1 MLITPEEVVF
11 EPFATSRHGRRY
23 DLDIVDD
30 MLDTVVGAMRT
41 GRCPVHVR
49 LPMKQAGFLAEGYDY
64 NQVNRFLKRLRA
76 QGTITY

>member
-11 EPFATSRHGRRY
+11 EPFSVSRHGRRY
-23 DLDIVDD
+23 DRDVVDD
-30 MLDTVVGAMRT
+30 MLDTVFTSMRNGAV
-41 GRCPVHVR
+41 PVHVK
-49 LPMKQAGFLAEGYDY
+49 LPMRSARILAIGYDY